1 MTINFYCLRETSLY
15 NSSSR
20 NLTTTTTRR
29 NFQIH
34 PKLSLPVTSPTP
46 PSSRK
51 VKPKTFRSQI
61 KSLCSAI
68 IIMRKRTSQIAEN
81 RRHEGGVAVD
91 TARGRGE
98 RERER
103 ERESVQI
110 TSRTGTP
117 RQVARCR
124 ANTNGGDDT
133 RTASGLCAM
142 RPAARVN
149 LFE

>member
-98 RERER
+98 RERVRPNYFSDWHSEASR
-103 ERESVQI
+103 AVQGKYQRRRRHSYRVRSVCHAPG
-110 TSRTGTP
+110 RA
-117 RQVARCR
+117 RQSV
-124 ANTNGGDDT
+124 
-133 RTASGLCAM
+133 
-142 RPAARVN
+142 
-149 LFE
+149 